1 MSRSSQ
7 PSSGP
12 SAEAGAAGLS
22 PRPTLRWF
30 RRSSPLPDPGRVLR
44 RTASG
49 FPSASHRVAPLRER
63 NIATTDASLQAESLV
78 RFRELFQV
86 FATAQSSQ
94 KPHKKRRRTRPP
106 FRGDTRRALASIE
119 GGARA
124 CEPGTREPARVWS
137 AESYREPVPS
147 RVRGLTFPPASLR
160 SAVPPEGRTGCG
172 EPVPNRA
179 RRLALPPASL
189 RSAVPPEGRTGGR

>member
-86 FATAQSSQ
+86 FATAQSSH
-94 KPHKKRRRTRPP
+94 KPHKWESREEHVLPSGGHETSGGEY
-106 FRGDTRRALASIE
+106 RGGRASLVRE
-119 GGARA
+119 NQR
-124 CEPGTREPARVWS
+124 EPGSLRVI
-137 AESYREPVPS
+137 
-147 RVRGLTFPPASLR
+147 ASLY
-160 SAVPPEGRTGCG
+160 RTGLAG
-172 EPVPNRA
+172 SHSPLHRFALPSPLKGGPAVDESWTRKTPRKLD
-179 RRLALPPASL
+179 RSLALSGFAPK
-189 RSAVPPEGRTGGR
+189 

>member
-94 KPHKKRRRTRPP
+94 KPHKKGRREEHVLPS
-106 FRGDTRRALASIE
+106 G
-119 GGARA
+119 
-124 CEPGTREPARVWS
+124 GTRDER
-137 AESYREPVPS
+137 
-147 RVRGLTFPPASLR
+147 
-160 SAVPPEGRTGCG
+160 
-172 EPVPNRA
+172 
-179 RRLALPPASL
+179 
-189 RSAVPPEGRTGGR
+189 